1 MTLFVD
7 TSALF
12 GAMDARDRRHREA
25 MGTWVQ
31 LAGGSESMVTTN
43 YVVVES
49 TALLARRLGFEAM
62 REVLTALIPLLQVH
76 VVDRLIHDRGVAAL
90 LAAGRRDLSL
100 VDCVSFEVMRQLGID
115 TAFAFDA
122 HFIQRGFRCIP

>member
-1 MTLFVD
+1 MRVFVD

-25 MGTWVQ
+25 MGTWAQ

-49 TALLARRLGFEAM
+49 TALLARRLGFEAA

-90 LAAGRRDLSL
+90 LAAGYRDLSL

-115 TAFAFDA
+115 TAFAF
-122 HFIQRGFRCIP
+122 HK